1 MVMQVQKGSKEEKA
15 LILANKLVQ
24 EAKEQLIE
32 DFKENAIHGIIAG
45 TGIELMMTGA
55 KSLDAGYH
63 AAKALVEGTYA
74 ALLARGVK

>member
-1 MVMQVQKGSKEEKA
+1 MEDKKENKEEKM
-15 LILANKLVQ
+15 LRVVNKAVS
-24 EAKEQLIE
+24 EVKDQLIE

-74 ALLARGVK
+74 ALLARGAK